1 MTLVVGL
8 TGGIGSGKSA
18 VAAAFAARGIE
29 TVDADRVVHAL
40 SIPGATGHGAIV
52 AEFGARALAADGAL
66 DRAWLRHQAFAD
78 AAFRERLERV
88 LHPLVRSEIDRA
100 VAMWR
105 GPWGLL
111 VVPLLLERGGVKSRV
126 DRILV
131 VDCPEEEQI
140 RRVGLRSGLSP
151 AEVRAIMDVQLS
163 RAERL
168 AHADDVID
176 NGGPPEA
183 LEAQVDALDRRYREL
198 ARKANRP

>member
-1 MTLVVGL
+1 VTFVVGL

-29 TVDADRVVHAL
+29 VVDADQVVHAL
-40 SIPGATGHGAIV
+40 SVPGAAGHRAIV
-52 AEFGARALAADGAL
+52 AEFGVETLAADSTL
-66 DRAWLRHQAFAD
+66 DRAWLRRRAFAD

-100 VAMWR
+100 VAAWR

-131 VDCPEEEQI
+131 VDCPEDEQI
-140 RRVGLRSGLSP
+140 RRVGLRSGLAP
-151 AEVRAIMDVQLS
+151 AEIRAIMAAQLS
-163 RAERL
+163 RSERL
-168 AHADDVID
+168 AQADDVID

-183 LEAQVDALDRRYREL
+183 LGSQVEALDRRYRAL
-198 ARKANRP
+198 ARQTGRP